1 MSRLR
6 WTRRIHDNARALGAE
21 AIPLLLGA
29 LAALSA
35 AWLGF
40 LAVLWR
46 RFRLVDPSGEVYRVA
61 LSRPD
66 HEIALLRYRPEAPAH
81 AEPVILCHGLAANRF
96 NLDFFEDG
104 SGSDRRSLARYLA
117 RRGFDVWL
125 LELRGTGLARV
136 PKGADWSID
145 DEVEEDLPTA
155 IEAVLRETGAQRL
168 FWVGHSKGGIMQYLL
183 QGRRRPGHEKVA
195 GLVAIGSPGTVEYQR
210 AGVAGLVLVGRLL
223 TSVLDRIPM
232 RLLAVPLLPFAE
244 LIHFL
249 GRRVLRVIDALDA
262 RVLRRLFANLP
273 ADISRGVANQ
283 LMEWVS
289 EPERTLVGLEDASLR
304 EVRVPML
311 LVAGSLDPLA
321 PPPAVEHV
329 ARRVGS
335 SDVTFRVM
343 GRAHGAA
350 VEYGHGDLII
360 GDHAPEEVFPMVG
373 DWLGARATPAP
384 AGAAAI
390 ERGVP

>member
-1 MSRLR
+1 M
-6 WTRRIHDNARALGAE
+6 HDNAGALGAD
-21 AIPLLLGA
+21 AVLLLLGA
-29 LAALSA
+29 LAALFGS
-35 AWLGF
+35 WVGV
-40 LAVLWR
+40 LALLWR
-46 RFRLVDPSGEVYRVA
+46 RFRMVDPRGEVHRVP
-61 LSRPD
+61 LSTPD
-66 HEIALLRYRPEAPAH
+66 HEVAFLRYEPEVPTFR
-81 AEPVILCHGLAANRF
+81 EPVILCHGLAANRF
-96 NLDFFEDG
+96 NLDFFDDG
-104 SGSDRRSLARYLA
+104 TGSDRRSLARYLA
-117 RRGFDVWL
+117 RRGFDVWV

-145 DEVEEDLPTA
+145 DEVEEDLPAA
-155 IEAVLRETGAQRL
+155 IDAVLRETGAERL
-168 FWVGHSKGGIMQYLL
+168 LWVGHSKGGIMQYLH

-210 AGVAGLVLVGRLL
+210 AGVAGLILVGRFL
-223 TSVLDRIPM
+223 TLFLDRIPM

-289 EPERTLVGLEDASLR
+289 EPERTLVGLEDHSLR
-304 EVRVPML
+304 GVQVPL
-311 LVAGSLDPLA
+311 LLIAGSLDPLA

-329 ARRVGS
+329 AQRVGS
-335 SDVTFRVM
+335 TDVTFKVM
-343 GRAHGAA
+343 GRAHGSA

-360 GDHAPEEVFPMVG
+360 GDHAPDEVFPLVG
-373 DWLGARATPAP
+373 DWLSVRAR
-384 AGAAAI
+384 
-390 ERGVP
+390 RLD